1 MMSLAHPD
9 DTASPAR
16 LLLVAPDGPER
27 HGLQRALQG
36 PARQVLASH
45 DPRSVDDAPRRGTQ
59 LLLLDPRVEPAR
71 PGRADAWWRL
81 RRLREQHRRL
91 PVIVLQSSG
100 TATDRSVAY
109 EMGADAVCDPRADAR
124 ELQAQVSALLRRAC
138 GPLAE
143 TRSPW
148 RGAVPESEGPQHFGT
163 WSLEPASR
171 CLRTATGLCVSL
183 SPAEYRL
190 LRAFL
195 DHPGHTLAR
204 QALIDLARGAGAEQ
218 LDRNVDL
225 LVSRLRHKL
234 ADEARLPNP
243 IRTVRG
249 VGYLFDAVSA
259 ANVSGTHQDDMSA

>member
-1 MMSLAHPD
+1 MMSLAHHD
-9 DTASPAR
+9 DTPAAR
-16 LLLVAPDGPER
+16 LLLVAPLGPER
-27 HGLQRALQG
+27 QGLQRALQG
-36 PARQVLASH
+36 PGRQVLASH
-45 DPRSVDDAPRRGTQ
+45 DPRSVDDAPRRGMQ

-91 PVIVLQSSG
+91 PVIVLQPGG

-124 ELQAQVSALLRRAC
+124 ELQAQVAALLRRAC

-143 TRSPW
+143 PRTTRT
-148 RGAVPESEGPQHFGT
+148 GAMADAEGALHFGA
-163 WSLEPASR
+163 WSLDPGSR
-171 CLRTATGLCVSL
+171 SLQTATGLRVTL
-183 SPAEYRL
+183 THAEYRL

-195 DHPGHTLAR
+195 DHPGHALAR

-234 ADEARLPNP
+234 ADDAGQPNP

-249 VGYLFDAVSA
+249 VGYLFDA
-259 ANVSGTHQDDMSA
+259 MRP